1 MSFPASL
8 FDQTALPDSSLR
20 WSRHHCKS
28 YQCLN
33 ERVMGDCLQCF
44 NLTLESKR
52 WLHPYRGSLTAA
64 KVMALTRGTLR

>member
-20 WSRHHCKS
+20 WSWHHCKS

-33 ERVMGDCLQCF
+33 TRVQGDCLNCF
-44 NLTLESKR
+44 NLSLESSR
-52 WLHPYRGSLTAA
+52 WLFPYRGSLTAPE
-64 KVMALTRGTLR
+64 VIALTRGTLR